1 MPVGSC
7 LGGQIDNNEEANN
20 GMEVIMTSSL
30 LNQADQFAFMQQTL
44 LMQVRTKTSVIYG
57 FFARTR
63 AKNAKRLLAN
73 ILEKCK
79 KIAP

>member
-7 LGGQIDNNEEANN
+7 LGGKIDNNEEANN

-44 LMQVRTKTSVIYG
+44 LMQVRTKTSIQ
-57 FFARTR
+57 
-63 AKNAKRLLAN
+63 
-73 ILEKCK
+73 
-79 KIAP
+79 

>member
-44 LMQVRTKTSVIYG
+44 LMQVRSKTSLQYYNDLWI
-57 FFARTR
+57 FR
-63 AKNAKRLLAN
+63 AGAAC
-73 ILEKCK
+73 EKC
-79 KIAP
+79 